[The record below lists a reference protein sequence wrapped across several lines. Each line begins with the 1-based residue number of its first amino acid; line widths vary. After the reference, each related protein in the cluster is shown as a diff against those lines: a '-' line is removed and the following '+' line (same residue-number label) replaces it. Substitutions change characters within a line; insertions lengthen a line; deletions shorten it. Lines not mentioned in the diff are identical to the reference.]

1 MSLVD
6 PLSLR
11 DPNARCRA
19 LESGNILFFPRNPF
33 DIPEHDRQIL
43 LSASQISGSHHK
55 NIAYRPNQDKVTG
68 LDEQTPEIRAG
79 IHTALRHYSEAAIR
93 FVGQLLPRYKNS
105 WRVDYASFRPLEE
118 EGRDLP
124 WKKRNDLLHTDAFP
138 TRPTNGDLILRFF
151 TNINPSKARVWQTSD
166 PFEKLASER
175 AADAGLTRIAAQA
188 KLPFSAIKR
197 AVQKIGVPVID
208 RSAYDAFMLEFHDY
222 LKGNKEYQQTCPK
235 YRFEFPAGSAWM
247 VFTDVVPH
255 AVLSGQHALE
265 QTFIIAR
272 TSLSDGNL
280 APVSILERLAQRQL
294 TM

>member
-11 DPNARCRA
+11 DPDARCRA
-19 LESGNILFFPRNPF
+19 LETGNILFFPRNPF
-33 DIPEHDRQIL
+33 EIPAQDRQTL

-55 NIAYRPNQDKVTG
+55 NIAYRPNQDKITG
-68 LDEQTPEIRAG
+68 LDEQTPEARDG
-79 IHTALRHYSEAAIR
+79 IHAALRTYSRAAIH
-93 FVGQLLPRYKNS
+93 FVGELLPRYKDA

-151 TNINPSKARVWQTSD
+151 TNINPSKVRVWLTSD
-166 PFEKLASER
+166 PFEKLACER
-175 AADAGLTRIAAQA
+175 AADAGLTRIATQT
-188 KLPFSAIKR
+188 KSPLNVMKR
-197 AVQKIGVPVID
+197 AAQKLGVPVVD

-222 LKGNKEYQQTCPK
+222 LKGNKEFQESCPK

-272 TSLSDGNL
+272 SSLSDSNL
-280 APVSILERLAQRQL
+280 APVSILERLAQKQL
-294 TM
+294 TI